1 MATQEN
7 EYIGTLVGNTG
18 DPRNLRVALRSKSAG
33 RRGEFVRLRH
43 QEREDEPPA
52 DVLGR
57 LISISRSN
65 VLYNEALGEGVSEI
79 EMVVSRVSGE
89 TVFASLELVGY
100 KDPMTHEIKIP
111 RAALDPGTKVYRV
124 DYSFLSQFYEFAA
137 DTSVHL
143 GNLVGYERGDNVVPI
158 YLDANLIA
166 TEHLAVLA
174 MTGAGKS
181 YTVGRIIE
189 RLVTKMNASVIVFDP
204 HGEYGRAFQHGQL
217 HFHETDPNYGDLDDV
232 TALAR
237 IRDTMTT
244 LQAQGAGM
252 KVYTP
257 RDPSFAQK
265 YAGAQVPLAL
275 MLDHMDLDDLKQIM
289 PELTSAQERVL
300 DVALRYWT
308 RETPE
313 PRDIGTL
320 LNLLTKDLERL
331 RNYNL
336 TAEESKSLRG
346 GSAAIVAI
354 TLRRL
359 VNSAKAFYQA
369 GAGDPLDV
377 YQMVG
382 RRNPIEQSDRLG
394 RLAIV
399 DLQGQSQNARQVTVA
414 LICNEV
420 IKAAM
425 DEANPIRPVFL
436 VFEEGHNF
444 APARQGAISKNI
456 IKRIASEGRKF
467 GVGFA
472 IVSQRP
478 SRLDPDVTSQC
489 NTIVAMRIKNPDDQR
504 FISSTSDYFSRA
516 DIDELPSLSTGEA
529 LIVGRAILA
538 PLIVKVGPKALIH
551 GGESP
556 NVCDV
561 WRRQ

>member
-1 MATQEN
+1 MTTGEDD
-7 EYIGTLVGNTG
+7 YIGTLVGNTG
-18 DPRNLRVALRSKSAG
+18 NPRNLRVALRSKSSG

-57 LISISRSN
+57 LVSISRSN
-65 VLYNEALGEGVSEI
+65 ILYNEALGEGVSEI

-89 TVFASLELVGY
+89 TVFATLELVGY
-100 KDPMTHEIKIP
+100 KDPLTHEVKMP
-111 RAALDPGTKVYRV
+111 RTALDPGTKVYRV
-124 DYSFLSQFYEFAA
+124 DYNFLSLFYEFAA
-137 DTSVHL
+137 DTSIHL
-143 GNLVGYERGDNVVPI
+143 GNLVGYERGENLVPI
-158 YLDANLIA
+158 YLDSNLIA

-189 RLVTKMNASVIVFDP
+189 RLVTQMNASVIVFDP
-204 HGEYGRAFQHGQL
+204 HGEYGRAFQGGQL
-217 HFHETDPNYGDLDDV
+217 RFSEVDSGYSDQDDIK
-232 TALAR
+232 ALIH
-237 IRDTMTT
+237 IRETMTS
-244 LQAQGAGM
+244 LQAQGAGVR
-252 KVYTP
+252 VYTP

-265 YAGAQVPLAL
+265 YAGKHTPLAL
-275 MLDHMDLDDLKQIM
+275 MLDRMDMDDLKQIM
-289 PELTSAQERVL
+289 PDLSSAQERVL

-308 RETPE
+308 REIPE
-313 PRDIGTL
+313 PRDAGVL
-320 LNLLTKDLERL
+320 LDLLTKDLNRL
-331 RNYNL
+331 RNYDL
-336 TAEESKSLRG
+336 TSEESKALRG

-359 VNSAKAFYQA
+359 INSAKAFYQA

-382 RRNPIEQSDRLG
+382 RRNPVELSDRLG

-399 DLQGQSQNARQVTVA
+399 DLQGQSQHARQVTVA

-420 IKAAM
+420 MKAAM
-425 DEANPIRPVFL
+425 DAANPIRPVFL

-444 APARQGAISKNI
+444 APARQAAISKNI
-456 IKRIASEGRKF
+456 IKRVASEGRKF
-467 GVGFA
+467 GVGFG

-489 NTIVAMRIKNPDDQR
+489 NTIIAMRIKNPDDQR
-504 FISSTSDYFSRA
+504 FITSSSDYFSKS

-538 PLIVKVGPKALIH
+538 PLIVKVGSKALIH
-551 GGESP
+551 GGEAP

-561 WRRQ
+561 WRRG